1 MTRRP
6 KGILYQEGHITC
18 DLAELAE
25 NTFRGHIEA
34 EKGLHDK
41 LTRMRDENNG
51 QLAVIY
57 YVGVGPD
64 GK

>member
-1 MTRRP
+1 M
-6 KGILYQEGHITC
+6 YQEGHITC

-64 GK
+64 GKL